1 MGERGRPRHPD
12 RLTPA
17 EWRVVDAV
25 RHGLTNREI
34 ARRRGTSR
42 DAVKFHVGNAVRKLG
57 LTGRAEL
64 RAWRGAPAD
73 SALAGRAGEEAAVL
87 GPIGQVSRTVADLG
101 RAKAF
106 YGDVL
111 GLEHLYTFG
120 DLAFFDCDG
129 VRLFLTAG
137 EPTGTESVLYFSVPD
152 INAAYDALRSRGVEL
167 LGAPHLIFRHESGVE
182 EWMAFFTDPD
192 GHTTA
197 IMSQVPPR

>member
-25 RHGLTNREI
+25 RHGLTNAEI

-57 LTGRAEL
+57 LTGRAQL
-64 RAWRGAPAD
+64 REWRGAPAD
-73 SALAGRAGEEAAVL
+73 SALGRASEEEPML
-87 GPIGQVSRTVADLG
+87 GPIGQVSRTVSDLG

-111 GLEHLYTFG
+111 GLPHLYTFG
-120 DLAFFDCDG
+120 DLAFYDCDG

-137 EPTGTESVLYFSVPD
+137 EPKGTESVLYFRVPD
-152 INAAYDALRSRGVEL
+152 IDAAYDALRAKGVEF

-192 GHTTA
+192 GHATA
-197 IMSQVPPR
+197 IMSQVSLE